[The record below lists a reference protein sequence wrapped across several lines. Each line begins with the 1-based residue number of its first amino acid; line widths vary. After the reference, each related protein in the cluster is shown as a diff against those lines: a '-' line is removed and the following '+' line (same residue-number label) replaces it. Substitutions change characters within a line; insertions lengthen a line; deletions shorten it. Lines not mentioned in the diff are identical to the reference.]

1 MFLTGFDATTLN
13 TLWVDK
19 NLRMHGLLQ
28 AFSRTNR
35 ILNSIK
41 TFGNI
46 VCFRN
51 LEEATNQSL
60 ALFGNKEAGGIVL
73 LKTFE
78 EYYYGYNN
86 GKKDIAGY
94 FDLVHKLLEEFPIGT
109 RIIGEDA
116 KKDFIR
122 LYGAILKL
130 LNILKSFD
138 EFEGKEILS
147 DRDFQD
153 YHSMYIELYN
163 EFRTTTDGDRE
174 NVNDDIEF
182 EMELIKQVEINIDYI
197 LMLIRKYHESNLLD
211 KEIAIN
217 ISKAID
223 SSVDLR
229 NKKELIEKFVASLT
243 PTSNV
248 DNEWTSYVEEEK
260 KAELNK
266 IITDE
271 NLKEEETKTFI
282 SNSFRNGEIQS
293 AGTAFAKILP
303 PVSRF
308 TPTGDLT
315 KKKESVLEK
324 LKAYF
329 DRFFDISSGHI

>member
-46 VCFRN
+46 ICFRN

-73 LKTFE
+73 LKTFD
-78 EYYYGYNN
+78 EYYHGYND
-86 GKKDIAGY
+86 GKKEFAGY
-94 FDLVHKLLEEFPIGT
+94 FELVNELLEKFPIGIA
-109 RIIGEDA
+109 IIGEEA
-116 KKDFIR
+116 KKEFIR

-138 EFEGKEILS
+138 DFEGKEILS

-163 EFRTTTDGDRE
+163 EFRTQGGGDRE

-197 LMLIRKYHESNLLD
+197 LMLIRKYHESHLKD
-211 KEIAIN
+211 KEMVVN

-223 SSVDLR
+223 SSIDLR

-243 PTSNV
+243 PSSNV
-248 DNEWTSYVEEEK
+248 DDEWINYVDEEK
-260 KAELNK
+260 KAELNR
-266 IITDE
+266 IISDE

-282 SNSFRNGEIQS
+282 NNSFKNGEIQ
-293 AGTAFAKILP
+293 AVGTAFAKILP

-308 TPTGDLT
+308 SPTGDLT
-315 KKKESVLEK
+315 KKKETVLEK
-324 LKAYF
+324 MKVYF
-329 DRFFDISSGHI
+329 DRFFDISGEK